1 MNHSGD
7 HTSLLAVVEG
17 PLATVDALIVPTNR
31 TPAYLRAAMV
41 LAQDLGSHL
50 LVLCSGR
57 ASAHRTVQL
66 AETYG
71 TDVTAIDVD
80 LVRSDL
86 LPAFETTTMV
96 AGTPFERKTD
106 TSLKRNLGLLFAR
119 SAGWD
124 RVVFLDDDIQVP
136 DPDDLARAAGLV
148 DSYAGVG
155 LHIGGF
161 PDNSVVCHAYRE
173 VGGFQKTFV
182 GGGALAIGKR
192 SMTSFFPNVYNEDW
206 FFLLDDNGL
215 LPTAVTGQAV
225 QKPYDPFAH
234 EVRARV
240 EEFGD
245 CLAEGVFALLD
256 DGKLIGAADAAY
268 WSDFLESRRELIND
282 VLGKVDRADRSA
294 ADIQRMSASLK
305 AARGRCQIITP
316 ELCVGYLEALQHDR
330 KAWRDFVEQHPS
342 RTAGSPQA
350 ALTRL
355 KLTRAAERPVRRKA
369 PAFAR

>member
-7 HTSLLAVVEG
+7 HTALVADVDG
-17 PLATVDALIVPTNR
+17 PPVKVDALIVPTNR
-31 TPAYLRAAMV
+31 TPAYLRTVMC
-41 LAQDLGSHL
+41 LARDLDSHL

-66 AETYG
+66 AGAYG
-71 TDVTAIDVD
+71 TDVIAIDVD
-80 LVRSDL
+80 RVQPDL
-86 LPAFETTTMV
+86 LPTFETTTML
-96 AGTPFERKTD
+96 ARKRFERKAD
-106 TSLKRNLGLLFAR
+106 TSLKRNLGLLFAS

-136 DPDDLARAAGLV
+136 DPQDLARAAGLV

-155 LHIGGF
+155 LRIGGF

-173 VGGFQKTFV
+173 TGGFQSTFV
-182 GGGALAIGKR
+182 GGGALAVGR
-192 SMTSFFPNVYNEDW
+192 QAMTSFFPNVYNEDW
-206 FFLLDDNGL
+206 FFLLDDDGL
-215 LPTAVTGQAV
+215 LPTAVTGRAT

-234 EVRARV
+234 ELRARV

-256 DGKLIGAADAAY
+256 NGRPISDADVVY
-268 WSDFLESRRELIND
+268 WRGFLASRQEMITD
-282 VLGKVDRADRSA
+282 VLDKVELARRGPAETRLMVA
-294 ADIQRMSASLK
+294 ALK
-305 AARGRCQIITP
+305 AARGRSQIIPP
-316 ELCVGYLEALQHDR
+316 ELCVEYLEALRHDR
-330 KAWRDFVEQHPS
+330 KVWRDFVEQHPS

-355 KLTRAAERPVRRKA
+355 KLTRAAEWSTRRKA
-369 PAFAR
+369 PALAR